1 MENKTAEFSKQD
13 QINEDFFNLI
23 DDTLVELKE
32 LLLVKG
38 KEYVRNNDVYHNFNQ
53 GAIMKGIT
61 PEKALDGFL
70 LKHEVSINDMT
81 NDLDSGILPTND
93 KVIEKFN
100 DNMIYLLIKKAMIL
114 NRIKQNE

>member
-1 MENKTAEFSKQD
+1 MKNKTAEFSEQD
-13 QINEDFFNLI
+13 QINEDFFKVIHN
-23 DDTLVELKE
+23 TLGELKD

-53 GAIMKGIT
+53 GAIMKGVT

-81 NDLDSGILPTND
+81 NDLDDGILPSKD
-93 KVIEKFN
+93 KVTEKFN
-100 DNMIYLLIKKAMIL
+100 DNLIYLLIKKAMIL
-114 NRIKQNE
+114 NRIKNHE